1 MNKEGR
7 LFTDVDNKKYSLLRI
22 KGILKYEVKFEEFKF
37 YPIDKEPHNWG
48 ELWSERLDYYEVPS
62 GDKGKFIVVVY
73 GKHYYRANNRLTL
86 TICLNDINGITNLH
100 AVGINEMGKPSRED
114 RCNVIEKFIYSPRRI
129 LGEYIK

>member
-1 MNKEGR
+1 MRVYDLKVE
-7 LFTDVDNKKYSLLRI
+7 LPIEEVLKKLDE
-22 KGILKYEVKFEEFKF
+22 GILLGN
-37 YPIDKEPHNWG
+37 IT
-48 ELWSERLDYYEVPS
+48 ERLDYYEVPS

-114 RCNVIEKFIYSPRRI
+114 HCNVIEKFIDSPRRI